1 MMSIVD
7 SYQKTLCDILEGIDK
22 QYILT
27 FNLEFVSSRT
37 CFPALI
43 VADCQ
48 CYSSPVFTPSYS
60 LTIHESFKLFI
71 EIREKIN
78 KAAKCC

>member
-1 MMSIVD
+1 MINNDV
-7 SYQKTLCDILEGIDK
+7 KTLCDILEGSDK

-27 FNLEFVSSRT
+27 FHLEFVCSRT

-43 VADCQ
+43 VADWQ
-48 CYSSPVFTPSYS
+48 CYSSPVFTASYS
-60 LTIHESFKLFI
+60 LTIRESFKLFI